1 MSGAHITNLESLE
14 RFRSSLVLFLERA
27 NLILDEVGEEVK
39 RTRIWLQTEQRLKLA
54 LEIKRIHRELEMLE
68 AELFSARLSDLAQ
81 KKTGVQML
89 VNQKRRETRELEET
103 QRKVGGWLRGYDSV
117 VETEAKKVEKLR
129 HHLDTDMV
137 RAVTYLK
144 EAILQL
150 NAYSSGGEV

>member
-54 LEIKRIHRELEMLE
+54 LEMKRIHRELEMLE

-103 QRKVGGWLRGYDSV
+103 QRKVAGWLRGYDSI

>member
-1 MSGAHITNLESLE
+1 MSGAHVTNLESLE

-54 LEIKRIHRELEMLE
+54 LEMKRIHRELEMLE

-103 QRKVGGWLRGYDSV
+103 QRKVAGWLRGYDSI

-129 HHLDTDMV
+129 HHLDTEMV

>member
-1 MSGAHITNLESLE
+1 MSGAHVTNLESLE

-39 RTRIWLQTEQRLKLA
+39 RTRIWLQ
-54 LEIKRIHRELEMLE
+54 
-68 AELFSARLSDLAQ
+68 
-81 KKTGVQML
+81 ML

-103 QRKVGGWLRGYDSV
+103 QRKVAGWLRGYDSI

>member
-1 MSGAHITNLESLE
+1 
-14 RFRSSLVLFLERA
+14 
-27 NLILDEVGEEVK
+27 VK

-54 LEIKRIHRELEMLE
+54 LEMKRIHRELEMLE

-103 QRKVGGWLRGYDSV
+103 QRKVAGWLRGYDSI

>member
-1 MSGAHITNLESLE
+1 MSGAHVTNLESLE

-54 LEIKRIHRELEMLE
+54 LEMKRIQRELEMLE

-103 QRKVGGWLRGYDSV
+103 QRKVAGWLRGYDSI

>member
-1 MSGAHITNLESLE
+1 MSGAHVTNLESLE

-54 LEIKRIHRELEMLE
+54 LEMKRIHRELEMLE

-89 VNQKRRETRELEET
+89 VNQKRRETREVEET
-103 QRKVGGWLRGYDSV
+103 QRKVAGWLRGYDSI

>member
-1 MSGAHITNLESLE
+1 MSGAHVTNLESLE
-14 RFRSSLVLFLERA
+14 RFRSSLVIFLERA

-54 LEIKRIHRELEMLE
+54 LEMKRIHRELEMLE

-81 KKTGVQML
+81 KKTGLQML

-103 QRKVGGWLRGYDSV
+103 QRKVAGWLRGYDSI

>member
-1 MSGAHITNLESLE
+1 VSGAHVTNLESLE

-54 LEIKRIHRELEMLE
+54 LEMKRIHRELEMLE

-103 QRKVGGWLRGYDSV
+103 QRKVAGWLRGYDSI

>member
-1 MSGAHITNLESLE
+1 VSGAHVTNLESLE

-54 LEIKRIHRELEMLE
+54 LEMKRIHRELEMLE

-103 QRKVGGWLRGYDSV
+103 QCKVAGWLRGYDSI

>member
-1 MSGAHITNLESLE
+1 MSGAHVTNLESLE

-39 RTRIWLQTEQRLKLA
+39 RTRIWLQTEQRLKLT
-54 LEIKRIHRELEMLE
+54 LEMKRIHRELEMLE

-103 QRKVGGWLRGYDSV
+103 QRKVAGWLRGYDSI

-129 HHLDTDMV
+129 HHLDTEMV

>member
-54 LEIKRIHRELEMLE
+54 LEMKRIHRELEMLE

-81 KKTGVQML
+81 KKTGLQML

-103 QRKVGGWLRGYDSV
+103 QRKVAGWLRGYDSI